1 MKEPAET
8 YFTLAVL
15 VGRFT
20 YLQTSFTALPSM
32 RVVVLYTATPP
43 C

>member
-1 MKEPAET
+1 MEEPAESSISRWQ
-8 YFTLAVL
+8 LL

-32 RVVVLYTATPP
+32 RVVVL
-43 C
+43 